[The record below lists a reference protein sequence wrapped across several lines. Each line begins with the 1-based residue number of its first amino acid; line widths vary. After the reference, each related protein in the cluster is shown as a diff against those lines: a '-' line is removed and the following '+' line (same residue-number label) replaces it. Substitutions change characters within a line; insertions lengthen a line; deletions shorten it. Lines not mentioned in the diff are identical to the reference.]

1 MKKGYWVA
9 HVSGLKDQELFQEYV
24 DATGPLAER
33 GDFKFLCVG
42 PVQGTL
48 EGDPMIA
55 GAVLEFESLEKAKSY
70 YYSEDYQKALSVLG
84 DDVKDV
90 VLRNIAVI
98 EGA

>member
-9 HVSGLKDQELFQEYV
+9 HVSSVKDQESFQEYFE
-24 DATGPLAER
+24 ATEPLVER
-33 GDFKFLCVG
+33 GDYKLVCLG
-42 PVQGTL
+42 PVQETL
-48 EGDPMIA
+48 DGDPMIF

-70 YYSEDYQKALSVLG
+70 YCSESYQKALSVLG

-98 EGA
+98 EGM

>member
-9 HVSGLKDQELFQEYV
+9 HVSSIKDQELFQKYF
-24 DATGPLAER
+24 DATGPLVER
-33 GDFKFLCVG
+33 GDYKLVCLG
-42 PVQGTL
+42 PVQATL
-48 EGDPMIA
+48 EGDSMIF

-70 YYSEDYQKALSVLG
+70 YHSEGYQTALSVLG

-98 EGA
+98 EGM